1 MPIFDQGYQHW
12 KGTLS
17 GHAWRGLVI
26 ARHGMRVGRQN
37 RFVRMLILVSWLP
50 ALGLATA
57 LSIWGLLERG
67 SDLLRPLLPF
77 LSGIINPAI
86 LRDPRAFRVEAWTI
100 CYDYFLMTEM
110 YLSMILV
117 LLVGPSLISQ
127 DLRFNALPLYF
138 SRPLRRLEYFA
149 GKLGVIVGFIGM
161 VTIVPSLIAYVL
173 GLLFS
178 LDFSILKDTFGLLL
192 CSIAYGLL
200 IAVCSGTLM
209 LAMSCLSRNSRYVGL
224 FWVGF
229 WILSGTVSGILT
241 GIDTELRQH
250 EASAANASQQQV
262 ARPNRGGRQPGP
274 RSGGIEDFMKRELEA
289 SKTNWRPLISYTAN
303 LRRMEAQI
311 LGTNKAWEKISE
323 LQQPGLREVMQFSFM
338 GPQYPWYWSAG
349 VLGGLFL
356 ISAGILNF
364 RIKSLDRLK

>member
-1 MPIFDQGYQHW
+1 VPIFDQGYQHW

-26 ARHGMRVGRQN
+26 SRHGMRVGRQN

-50 ALGLATA
+50 AIGLAGA
-57 LSIWGLLERG
+57 LSIWGLLERS
-67 SDLLRPLLPF
+67 SDLIRPLLPF
-77 LSGIINPAI
+77 ISGFVNPAV

-100 CYDYFLMTEM
+100 CYDYFLLTEM

-138 SRPLRRLEYFA
+138 SRPLRRLDYFA

-178 LDFSILKDTFGLLL
+178 LDFSIFKDTFGLLL

-209 LAMSCLSRNSRYVGL
+209 LAMSCVSRNSRYVGL
-224 FWVGF
+224 FWIGF
-229 WILSGTVSGILT
+229 WILSGTVSGILI
-241 GIDTELRQH
+241 GIDTQARQRNAYLATQA
-250 EASAANASQQQV
+250 EMQASRQ
-262 ARPNRGGRQPGP
+262 NRGGRSSGP
-274 RSGGIEDFMKRELEA
+274 RSSGFEDFMSRELEA
-289 SKTNWRPLISYTAN
+289 SKTDWRPLISYTAN
-303 LRRMEAQI
+303 LRRMESQI

-323 LQQPGLREVMQFSFM
+323 IQLPGQREAMQFTFM
-338 GPQYPWYWSAG
+338 SPQYPWYWSAG
-349 VLGGLFL
+349 VLAGLFV
-356 ISAGILNF
+356 ISAGVLNF